1 MEVANI
7 SNLTGRMPTKGFL
20 NNIES
25 ATKGGLF
32 IPQADYI
39 AVSYPTSSTEVYVY
53 KINGASGE
61 TVATLTLTYT
71 DDTKANI
78 LSVAKT

>member
-1 MEVANI
+1 MG
-7 SNLTGRMPTKGFL
+7 NLTGRMPTKSFL
-20 NNIES
+20 SNVES

-32 IPQADYI
+32 IPEADYI
-39 AVSYPTSSTEVYVY
+39 GVSYPTNSSEVYTY
-53 KINGASGE
+53 KRGGSQGE
-61 TVATLTLTYT
+61 IVAILTLIYT